1 MKSSYGPEL
10 LPKKVSQRK
19 KLEVRGGL
27 FDLYGGGGEWK
38 IWEKNFLQNLYSK
51 KKIM

>member
-27 FDLYGGGGEWK
+27 FDLYGGGGVEDLRK
-38 IWEKNFLQNLYSK
+38 KFPAKPLQ
-51 KKIM
+51 